1 MDVAKAIIRAC
12 EEAEAFDEAYKIAS
26 QQSELCC
33 WLEELKAYK
42 ETGLTPEGV
51 VALQA
56 SNQELKKEA
65 LPLLRAKIEER
76 LVELPPIKI
85 GDTAFFIIKKR
96 IYEGKV
102 YYMRWEHHKSFG
114 IYGNIS
120 ADSFGGCVGASLFDF
135 GKTVFSTREAAETAL
150 REQEG

>member
-1 MDVAKAIIRAC
+1 MGRMTKRDERITVLVDPGFSAIDAAVNRLADY
-12 EEAEAFDEAYKIAS
+12 ED
-26 QQSELCC
+26 
-33 WLEELKAYK
+33 
-42 ETGLTPEGV
+42 TGLAPEEV
-51 VALQA
+51 AALQA